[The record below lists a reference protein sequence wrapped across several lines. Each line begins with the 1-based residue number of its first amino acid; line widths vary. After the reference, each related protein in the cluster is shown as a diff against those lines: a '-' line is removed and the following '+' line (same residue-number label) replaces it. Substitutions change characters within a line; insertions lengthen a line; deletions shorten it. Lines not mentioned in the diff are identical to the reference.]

1 MIIIQTTVDEDK
13 KAKELINLLVET
25 NKIACGTF
33 HEIHSSYKWKERQ
46 VEEQEFE
53 LSMYTKESLMR
64 EVVDVVTQRHPYEL
78 PKIIVLEPVYTL
90 PEYDDW
96 VKKQTS

>member
-33 HEIHSSYKWKERQ
+33 HEIHSSYKWKEKQ

-53 LSMYTKESLMR
+53 LSMYTKESLIR

>member
-1 MIIIQTTVDEDK
+1 MIIIQTTVDDDK

-33 HEIHSSYKWKERQ
+33 HEIQSSYKWNEKL

-53 LSMYTKESLMR
+53 LSMYTNENLMR
-64 EVVDVVTQRHPYEL
+64 EVVDVVTQRHSYEL
-78 PKIIVLEPVYTL
+78 PKITVLEPVYTL
-90 PEYDDW
+90 PKYDDW

>member
-33 HEIHSSYKWKERQ
+33 HEIHSSYKWKEKQ

-53 LSMYTKESLMR
+53 LSMYTKESLIQ

-78 PKIIVLEPVYTL
+78 PKITVLEPVYTL

>member
-78 PKIIVLEPVYTL
+78 PKITVLEPVYTL

>member
-1 MIIIQTTVDEDK
+1 MIIIQTTVDDDK
-13 KAKELINLLVET
+13 KAKELIKLLVET

-33 HEIHSSYKWKERQ
+33 HEIHSYYKWKEKQ

>member
-33 HEIHSSYKWKERQ
+33 HEIHSSYKWKEKL
-46 VEEQEFE
+46 VNEQEFE
-53 LSMYTKESLMR
+53 ISMYTKESLMR
-64 EVVDVVTQRHPYEL
+64 EVVDNIAQRHPYEL
-78 PKIIVLEPVYTL
+78 PKITVLEPTYIL
-90 PEYDDW
+90 PEYEDW

>member
-1 MIIIQTTVDEDK
+1 MIIIQTTVDDDK

-33 HEIHSSYKWKERQ
+33 HKIQSSYKWKEKL

-53 LSMYTKESLMR
+53 LSMYTNEYLIR

-78 PKIIVLEPVYTL
+78 PKITVLEPVYTL

-96 VKKQTS
+96 VKKQIS

>member
-33 HEIHSSYKWKERQ
+33 HEIHSSYKWKEKQ

-53 LSMYTKESLMR
+53 LSMYLSLI
-64 EVVDVVTQRHPYEL
+64 H
-78 PKIIVLEPVYTL
+78 I
-90 PEYDDW
+90 
-96 VKKQTS
+96 

>member
-1 MIIIQTTVDEDK
+1 MIIIQITVDDDK
-13 KAKELINLLVET
+13 KAKEMINLLVET
-25 NKIACGTF
+25 NTIACGTF
-33 HEIHSSYKWKERQ
+33 HEIQSSHKWNEKL

-53 LSMYTKESLMR
+53 LSKYTNENLMR
-64 EVVDVVTQRHPYEL
+64 EVVDVVTQRHSYEL
-78 PKIIVLEPVYTL
+78 PKITVLEPVYTL